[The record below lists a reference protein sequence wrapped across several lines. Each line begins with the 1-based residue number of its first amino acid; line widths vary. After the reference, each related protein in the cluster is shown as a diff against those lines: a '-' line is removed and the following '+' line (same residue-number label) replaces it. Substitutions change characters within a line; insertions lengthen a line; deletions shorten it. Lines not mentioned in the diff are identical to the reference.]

1 MAVALSSLQ
10 EDKSKKSRRNI
21 IVSVIIVSVVIHVL
35 GGVGAAIYI
44 VAKYLQPPEATF
56 VAKKMVTIP
65 PKILDPKLAAAEFQA
80 AAPKPQ
86 LDQKIASL
94 RATDFALPDIPMMPV
109 DDLVEFT
116 PSTQITT
123 SVTGMTGGLGDGGGG
138 GGSGGGGSG
147 DGDGMNFFGLESKGR
162 SVLIIFDISQSVL
175 NKAEAAGISIDMI
188 RQETLKLIDQLSI
201 NTTFTLFQ
209 FSRIYQPF
217 SKTLVAPTDQNKEK
231 AKDWLNNEYRTDG
244 SLPRSVRGAVSPPAG
259 EDNGVIF
266 VLKAAF
272 TLQPEVIYFIS
283 DGSFQSENHSSQVPW
298 EDVEDMM
305 DEFEDAQGKL
315 PILNFIGFEMKDNDR
330 KEMKKLVRDTDGKLK
345 EMN

>member
-1 MAVALSSLQ
+1 MAVTLSSLQ
-10 EDKSKKSRRNI
+10 EDSSRKSRRNI
-21 IVSVIIVSVVIHVL
+21 IVSVIIVSVGIHIL

-65 PKILDPKLAAAEFQA
+65 PKIIDPKLAAAEFEA

-116 PSTQITT
+116 PSTQITS
-123 SVTGMTGGLGDGGGG
+123 SVTGLTGGLGSGGGG
-138 GGSGGGGSG
+138 GGSGGGGE
-147 DGDGMNFFGLESKGR
+147 GDGMSFFGLQTKGR
-162 SVLIIFDISQSVL
+162 SVLIVFDISQSVL
-175 NKAEAAGISIDMI
+175 NKAEKAGISIDRI
-188 RQETLKLIDQLSI
+188 REETLKLIDQLSI
-201 NTTFTLFQ
+201 NTTFTLYQ

-231 AKDWLNNEYRTDG
+231 AKSWLNNEFRTDG
-244 SLPRSVRGAVSPPAG
+244 SLPRSVRGSVTPKGS

-272 TLQPEVIYFIS
+272 ELQPEIIFFIS

-298 EDVEDMM
+298 EDIEDIM
-305 DEFEDAQGKL
+305 EGFEETQGKL
-315 PILNFIGFEMKDNDR
+315 PQLNFIGFEMKDNDR

-345 EMN
+345 EMK